1 MPIVR
6 TLECLKVFLAQLMD
20 KYNKNEIALH
30 TLEYE
35 ISLNFG
41 FSKYHQEN
49 IKGAMLKYG
58 LLKPTD
64 TGSFEIQIL
73 KSKEDLKKEAEAEL
87 KNLGFE

>member
-1 MPIVR
+1 MPIIR
-6 TLECLKVFLAQLMD
+6 TLESLKSFLTQLMD

-41 FSKYHQEN
+41 FSKYHQDN

-58 LLKPTD
+58 LIKPTD
-64 TGSFEIQIL
+64 TGTFEIQIL
-73 KSKEDLKKEAEAEL
+73 KSKEDLKKDAEAEL
-87 KNLGFE
+87 KTLGIE